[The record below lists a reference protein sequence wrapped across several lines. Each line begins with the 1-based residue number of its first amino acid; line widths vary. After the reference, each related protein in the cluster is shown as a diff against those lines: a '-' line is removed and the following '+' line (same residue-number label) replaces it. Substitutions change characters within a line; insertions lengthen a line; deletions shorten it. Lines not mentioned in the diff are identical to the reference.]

1 MSWRPRKIYNV
12 LNDVV
17 NRYDSTGGRQMKKK
31 IIIATIVLG
40 VIGVVATGTARLL
53 ELKERGIIETP
64 PAEE

>member
-1 MSWRPRKIYNV
+1 
-12 LNDVV
+12 
-17 NRYDSTGGRQMKKK
+17 MKKK